1 MTYKN
6 YYNNNTNQY
15 FKPEKK
21 VSCGVLILNEYK
33 EILLCHVTGQE
44 YFDIPKGVK
53 ELYESE
59 INAAIRET
67 YEETGL
73 EFQKTQI
80 KEIGFFENYIPN
92 KKDLCLFYVRVK
104 KQDVVMNDLKCTSFF
119 TLDNGDKV
127 KEVDSYEWVD
137 ITKILDFVNVRLQS
151 LIVKNDLDY
160 RLISL

>member
-6 YYNNNTNQY
+6 YYNNKTNQY
-15 FKPEKK
+15 SKPEKK
-21 VSCGVLILNEYK
+21 VSCGILILNEYN

-59 INAAIRET
+59 IDAAIRET

-73 EFQKTQI
+73 EFEKNNL

-92 KKDLCLFYVRVK
+92 KKDLCLFYVKVSNK
-104 KQDVVMNDLKCTSFF
+104 DIDFDKLKCESYF
-119 TLDNGDKV
+119 TLENGDKI
-127 KEVDSYEWVD
+127 KEVDYYEW
-137 ITKILDFVNVRLQS
+137 
-151 LIVKNDLDY
+151 
-160 RLISL
+160 